1 MGSWGKGRIVK
12 IRTRVRREHF
22 VKQRKNPAIRRFF
35 VQPMGGWLFLAMLIV
50 PWGMAGAQEAHG
62 GHGHGQTSHSE
73 DSVALDSIVVT
84 AERIDAYIEK
94 NPQQVVIL
102 GLDEIE
108 KRNMLSVEEALS
120 TMAGVDVKK
129 SSGIGSRI
137 SIRGSGK
144 AGGVLVLLN
153 GRPLNSSQYGGA
165 DITSIPIDIVKSI
178 TVFKPPVP
186 VWLGAGAS
194 EGAIVITTRDSVDA
208 GDDESKHVTRIR
220 GAGGSYGQVE
230 GTVSHRCTMEKG
242 SAMATASGTHRDGK
256 RTNSDRNSGNFSLH
270 WDRELGGGKRVE
282 LDGRYYLS
290 EYGSAG
296 PEDNATPDARQSYQK
311 GSLDSR
317 LSGIIGST
325 GDYTLNLYGDLI
337 DLKDESQSGLVSTLD
352 NQKFG
357 LKAENNWT
365 DAEERWGLQLSGILE
380 RDDVDHTLSG
390 THHRT
395 TAGFGAQADRN
406 WQAFSVTLGAR
417 GDYTSDF
424 DVNPG
429 FSGGV
434 RYRLA
439 KHWAIK
445 ANAGYT
451 VNIPSFGQLYQ
462 PSHGSIDQARGN
474 PDLDEEKIWSYDLST
489 EYRKGKAH
497 TFQVSLF
504 RSDTSDPI
512 THERGDD
519 LIYRPVNANRSWRQG
534 VEAAW
539 KYALDLGLTVDASA
553 VVQDSEIEETGNEL
567 TYTPRVKL
575 KLALLYTVKAAGTR
589 LETTVRYR
597 SKQYSESQNREEQ
610 RLDDYTTMDFKA
622 IQPFTVKGLAMEW
635 FVNLDNIF
643 DKRYEIHYGYPDDGF
658 RFLTGLHLTF

>member
-1 MGSWGKGRIVK
+1 MEKRKS
-12 IRTRVRREHF
+12 
-22 VKQRKNPAIRRFF
+22 VKQKQFVDQHTKKMRLRFLLT
-35 VQPMGGWLFLAMLIV
+35 PMGWMFLVMLLL
-50 PWGMAGAQEAHG
+50 PWSMAAAQESH
-62 GHGHGQTSHSE
+62 GHGHGHAAQSKDAT
-73 DSVALDSIVVT
+73 AMDSIVVT
-84 AERIDAYIEK
+84 AERIDAFIEK

-102 GLDEIE
+102 GLEEIE
-108 KRNMLSVEEALS
+108 KRNLLSVEEALN

-165 DITSIPIDIVKSI
+165 DISSIPIDIVKSI

-208 GDDESKHVTRIR
+208 RDDESKHVTRIR

-230 GTVSHRCTMEKG
+230 GTVSHRYSMKKG
-242 SAMATASGTHRDGK
+242 GAMVTASGKHRDGK
-256 RTNSDRNSGNFSLH
+256 RTNSDRDSGDLSLH
-270 WDRELGGGKRVE
+270 WDRELGAGKRVE
-282 LDGRYYLS
+282 LNGRYYLS

-296 PEDNATPDARQSYQK
+296 PEDNPTPDARQSYQK

-325 GDYTLNLYGDLI
+325 GDYALNLYGDLI
-337 DLKDESQSGLVSTLD
+337 DLKDESQSELVSTLD
-352 NQKFG
+352 NQKYG

-365 DAEERWGLQLSGILE
+365 DAEEKWGLQLSGILE

-395 TAGFGAQADRN
+395 TAGLGAQADRN

-429 FSGGV
+429 FSGGL
-434 RYRLA
+434 RYSLA

-451 VNIPSFGQLYQ
+451 VNIPNFGQLYQ
-462 PSHGSIDQARGN
+462 PSHGSIDQSRGN
-474 PDLDEEKIWSYDLST
+474 PDLDKEKIWSYDLST
-489 EYRKGKAH
+489 EFRKGKSH
-497 TFQVSLF
+497 SFLVTLF
-504 RSDTSDPI
+504 RSDVSDPI
-512 THERGDD
+512 TYERGDD

-539 KYALDLGLTVDASA
+539 KYALDLGLTMDASA

-575 KLALLYTVKAAGTR
+575 KLALLYTLKSVGTR

-597 SKQYSESQNREEQ
+597 SKQYSESQNREDQ
-610 RLDDYTTMDFKA
+610 SLDDYTTVDFKA
-622 IQPFTVKGLAMEW
+622 IQPFKIKKLAVEW
-635 FVNLDNIF
+635 FVNLDNLF
-643 DKRYEIHYGYPDDGF
+643 DKRYEVHHGYPDDGF
-658 RFLTGLHLTF
+658 RFLTGLNLTF